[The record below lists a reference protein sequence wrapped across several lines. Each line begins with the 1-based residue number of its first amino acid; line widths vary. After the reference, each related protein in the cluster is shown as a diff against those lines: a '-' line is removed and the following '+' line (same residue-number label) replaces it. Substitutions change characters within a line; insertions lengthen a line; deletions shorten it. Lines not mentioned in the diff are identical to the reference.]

1 MHSNLA
7 PLILTKRI
15 KYQKYHILL
24 RHRGESRKKKLVV
37 VTTTIVQACI
47 IKRVVDKNGLGGLTV
62 GATTFEFLGANAVVE
77 KKRICEM
84 VWYDGWIV

>member
-1 MHSNLA
+1 M
-7 PLILTKRI
+7 
-15 KYQKYHILL
+15 
-24 RHRGESRKKKLVV
+24 

-77 KKRICEM
+77 KKKEFARWFGMM
-84 VWYDGWIV
+84 VGLFDNEATLGR

>member
-1 MHSNLA
+1 M
-7 PLILTKRI
+7 
-15 KYQKYHILL
+15 
-24 RHRGESRKKKLVV
+24 